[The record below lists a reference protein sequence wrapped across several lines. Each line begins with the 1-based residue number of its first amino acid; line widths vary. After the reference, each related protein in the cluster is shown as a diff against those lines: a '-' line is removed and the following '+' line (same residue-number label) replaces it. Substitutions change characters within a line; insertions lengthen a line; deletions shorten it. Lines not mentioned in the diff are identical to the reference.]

1 MRFLLGLETQKL
13 TPPPTHTICQRKQF
27 KEIFSEA
34 TYWSFLFR
42 KDKQILEN
50 QKPGNIKNFLS

>member
-1 MRFLLGLETQKL
+1 MN
-13 TPPPTHTICQRKQF
+13 QF

-34 TYWSFLFR
+34 AYWSFMFR

-50 QKPGNIKNFLS
+50 QKSENIKNLLS